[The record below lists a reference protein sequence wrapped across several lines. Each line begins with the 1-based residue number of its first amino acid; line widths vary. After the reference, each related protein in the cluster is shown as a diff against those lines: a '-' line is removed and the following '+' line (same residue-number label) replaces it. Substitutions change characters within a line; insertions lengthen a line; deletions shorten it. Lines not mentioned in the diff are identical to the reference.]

1 LRFAR
6 TRRDAEQP
14 GCIGVGPLAEGN
26 PSPRTESSM
35 RVSEA
40 MTRTVCMA
48 SPDQTLEE
56 IARLMCDADIGCL
69 PVRDNDRLVGMIT
82 DRDIAVRAVGSGMG
96 PKTPVRDVMTSEV
109 KYCFEDE
116 DLDDVAQN
124 MGEQQLRRLP
134 VLDRQKRL
142 VGVLALGDM
151 ALVDGNGSAGE
162 ALSQISRPGGDHSQS
177 NESAIH

>member
-1 LRFAR
+1 
-6 TRRDAEQP
+6 
-14 GCIGVGPLAEGN
+14 
-26 PSPRTESSM
+26 M

-69 PVRDNDRLVGMIT
+69 PVRDDDRLVGMIT

-96 PKTPVRDVMTSEV
+96 PKTPVRDVMTAEV

-142 VGVLALGDM
+142 VGVLALGDV